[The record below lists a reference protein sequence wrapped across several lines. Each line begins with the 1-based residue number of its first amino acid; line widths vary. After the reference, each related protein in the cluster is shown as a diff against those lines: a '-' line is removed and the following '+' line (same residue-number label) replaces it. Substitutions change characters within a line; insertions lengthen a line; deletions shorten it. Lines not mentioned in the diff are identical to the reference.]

1 MNKMI
6 KNKKLLFFTIPII
19 AILFFFIFRSDS
31 STINGVIVSH
41 EIQAVPMNSFDDIVF
56 FVKKIF
62 HGIIS
67 ILIFIILACIL
78 WLPFKS
84 DFMDKFIPGWGEIL
98 IGTISMFTI
107 DSENKLVSD
116 ASKIVLFFY
125 VLRMLILILVMA
137 IFLSPLYVPYI
148 YYTKVVFGKFGKEG
162 IYAIREARTYWEE
175 YGQSD
180 ENYADI
186 VKIKTTPIIER
197 DIENDDF
204 GYSLNELQGFN
215 LEVKIKNS
223 KKPLVYSEALCD
235 VVIGEKKLSFLEP
248 ILTWEEDAIFTSGN
262 SNISLNF
269 PYENYIRYRSQNKIS
284 KGRIGSGTNY
294 SINCSLLSTYHKDKV
309 LSPSKHIDLTLQN
322 KQNSI
327 LIKNNYKDS
336 IDEIE
341 VKCLSRVKYS
351 DKYAVNTQVFKF
363 EDNMVLPSGRY
374 KTIKSK
380 QSINSDGEKTG
391 IDFSSSRECVII
403 DFD

>member
-1 MNKMI
+1 
-6 KNKKLLFFTIPII
+6 
-19 AILFFFIFRSDS
+19 SDS

-204 GYSLNELQGFN
+204 GYSLNE
-215 LEVKIKNS
+215 
-223 KKPLVYSEALCD
+223 
-235 VVIGEKKLSFLEP
+235 
-248 ILTWEEDAIFTSGN
+248 
-262 SNISLNF
+262 
-269 PYENYIRYRSQNKIS
+269 
-284 KGRIGSGTNY
+284 
-294 SINCSLLSTYHKDKV
+294 
-309 LSPSKHIDLTLQN
+309 
-322 KQNSI
+322 
-327 LIKNNYKDS
+327 
-336 IDEIE
+336 
-341 VKCLSRVKYS
+341 
-351 DKYAVNTQVFKF
+351 
-363 EDNMVLPSGRY
+363 
-374 KTIKSK
+374 
-380 QSINSDGEKTG
+380 
-391 IDFSSSRECVII
+391 
-403 DFD
+403 